1 MDWRDNSDKATSVFS
16 SIFLHWPGLGY
27 ELRILLFPLSQA
39 APKTTRL
46 LPLSR
51 FSSLILIADKYNLKD
66 LVGQCGN
73 SLAQDLSLDNAIDII
88 DVAFKVSDA
97 PNLRNTCVEYVG
109 NNLGTLMKTARWR
122 NVITPNSEILE
133 AVLQKKC

>member
-1 MDWRDNSDKATSVFS
+1 M
-16 SIFLHWPGLGY
+16 
-27 ELRILLFPLSQA
+27 
-39 APKTTRL
+39 
-46 LPLSR
+46 
-51 FSSLILIADKYNLKD
+51 
-66 LVGQCGN
+66 
-73 SLAQDLSLDNAIDII
+73 AQDLSLDNAIDII